1 MLYPAR
7 HNRGETGD
15 YQGTIEDF
23 DKAAAI
29 AGFEADLHNLL
40 GHAHMHATFA
50 QLDDDNVDVDNANP
64 TRELAQKALGH
75 FQKALDLDPGDSRAN
90 QGIQLLLNHLPC
102 LGMV

>member
-23 DKAAAI
+23 DKAAI
-29 AGFEADLHNLL
+29 LTSINADLHNLL
-40 GHAHMHATFA
+40 VHAHIQAAFA
-50 QLDDDNVDVDNANP
+50 QLDDDNVDVDNTGPA
-64 TRELAQKALGH
+64 RELAQ
-75 FQKALDLDPGDSRAN
+75 AN
-90 QGIQLLLNHLPC
+90 QGIQLLRTHLPC